1 MTQCFISQVATEQ
14 ILLRVT
20 NVCAECYCDLKVG
33 DVIHYDN
40 QRYHY
45 VCQKC
50 QEAYCEQM
58 NEKCDV
64 VEGEDGGLF
73 C

>member
-1 MTQCFISQVATEQ
+1 MTQYFTSQVATEQ

-33 DVIHYDN
+33 DSIRYDN

-45 VCQKC
+45 ICQKC

-58 NEKCDV
+58 NKKCDA
-64 VEGEDGGLF
+64 VEGGHGGLF